1 MVSGLTLG
9 PGYDMGTRT
18 ARSVVSDL
26 TAIGVERSTAVA
38 VAAGASLKGHDAKVF
53 IKENKNL
60 VTIDIH

>member
-1 MVSGLTLG
+1 
-9 PGYDMGTRT
+9 MGTRT